1 MYKQFLELLFFRIW
15 LPYLEKRGQA
25 CLTFNYNM
33 YGFHI
38 SLLEMVIKRADG
50 KTDVPFQM
58 EGQQGRDWK
67 PAAANFYLDYGDRVR
82 EIYLIS

>member
-1 MYKQFLELLFFRIW
+1 
-15 LPYLEKRGQA
+15 
-25 CLTFNYNM
+25 
-33 YGFHI
+33 
-38 SLLEMVIKRADG
+38 MVIKRADG

-82 EIYLIS
+82 EIYLISW